1 MLYSSY
7 KQPYGEV
14 AVSEQH
20 SIEVAAEWASAAQLM
35 AFADQIEPSLSL
47 SSDQVYL
54 LHMVIEEITTNIVK
68 YGYAGTTGVIQLTCS
83 VEEQVLTI
91 TIRDHGV
98 PFDPRAAPDP
108 DLATTIADRPV
119 GGLGVFFVREFA
131 DSVEYQH
138 DPETGWNTLTVV
150 KSVSNP
156 DLLEQLRN
164 ISLFA
169 RLSDDDLS
177 SIAAHVTERR
187 LQTGEVLFN
196 EGDEGKV
203 CYVILAG
210 ALEAL
215 KYLGE
220 TELHLEVRQAGQI
233 MGEMALIDRSPRAAT
248 VRAVADCV
256 LAELDELGFF
266 ALMHADPEV
275 ALELLRGGAARLRR
289 TNREM
294 IAGLEAKNAELS
306 KAYADLQ
313 AAQNE
318 LIRFNRIEEELSVA
332 RRIQRLF
339 LPRDLPA
346 PLGWQVAA
354 FSRGAQAV
362 GGDFFDYI
370 ELPNGR
376 IGLVV
381 ADVAGKGV
389 PAALYVALARS
400 LLRATSQSLVLAGGI
415 GGGLD
420 RMMLQAIEL
429 TNTYMVREHGE
440 SNIFIT
446 LFYGV
451 LDPVTGLL
459 QYVNAGHNP
468 PMLLSSDGSVR
479 ELELGC
485 LPIGVIEEQGLRL
498 EQVVIQPGEAM
509 VGFSDGITEAMDAT
523 LAMFGEDRLIETL
536 HEHSHFDADSLVEV
550 IIRNVDAFVDG
561 AAQSDD
567 ITVLVFRR
575 MEAHEIVRSMPT

>member
-1 MLYSSY
+1 MHHTT
-7 KQPYGEV
+7 QT
-14 AVSEQH
+14 
-20 SIEVAAEWASAAQLM
+20 IEVPADWANTAQLTQ
-35 AFADQIEPSLSL
+35 FADQLEQGGLL
-47 SSDQVYL
+47 AADQIYL
-54 LHMVIEEITTNIVK
+54 LRMVIEEIATNIIK
-68 YGYAGTTGVIQLTCS
+68 YGYADTTGVIQLSC
-83 VEEQVLTI
+83 VINQDVLTI
-91 TIRDHGV
+91 RIRDHGI
-98 PFDPRAAPDP
+98 PFDPRASPDP
-108 DLATTIADRPV
+108 DLAGAIAERQV
-119 GGLGVFFVREFA
+119 GGLGIFFVREFA
-131 DSVEYQH
+131 DSVEYHH
-138 DPETGWNTLTVV
+138 DPITGWNELTVV
-150 KSVSNP
+150 KAHHEHS
-156 DLLEQLRN
+156 LIEQLRN

-169 RLSDDDLS
+169 RLSEVDLGQ
-177 SIAAHVTERR
+177 IAERVTKRE
-187 LQTGEVLFN
+187 LQAGEVLFH

-203 CYVILAG
+203 CYVILSG

-215 KYLGE
+215 KQMGE

-248 VRAVADCV
+248 VRAAADSV
-256 LAELDELGFF
+256 LAELDEQGFF

-294 IAGLEAKNAELS
+294 IAGLEAKNTELS
-306 KAYADLQ
+306 RAYADLQ
-313 AAQNE
+313 AAQHE
-318 LIRFNRIEEELSVA
+318 LIRLNRIEEELSVA

-346 PLGWQVAA
+346 PVGWQVAA

-362 GGDFFDYI
+362 GGDFFDYL
-370 ELPNGR
+370 ELPGGR

-400 LLRATSQSLVLAGGI
+400 LLRATSQSLVLADGI
-415 GGGLD
+415 GEGLD
-420 RMMLQAIEL
+420 RVMLQAIEL

-451 LDPVTGLL
+451 LDPATGIL

-468 PMLLSSDGSVR
+468 PMVLSPDGSVR

-498 EQVVIQPGEAM
+498 EQALIQPGEAM
-509 VGFSDGITEAMDAT
+509 VGFSDGITEAFNRQN
-523 LAMFGEDRLIETL
+523 AMFGEERLIETL
-536 HEHSHFDADSLVEV
+536 REHAHFDADSLVEAV
-550 IIRNVDAFVDG
+550 IRNVDAFVDG
-561 AAQSDD
+561 APQSDD

-575 MEAHEIVRSMPT
+575 VG